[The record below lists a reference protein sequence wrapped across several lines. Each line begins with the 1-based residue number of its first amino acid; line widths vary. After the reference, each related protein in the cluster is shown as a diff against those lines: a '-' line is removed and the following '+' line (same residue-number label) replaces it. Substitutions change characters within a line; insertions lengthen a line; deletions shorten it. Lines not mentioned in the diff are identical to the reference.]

1 MSSDLK
7 KKTVSGV
14 LWSFAGQFSVQGIQF
29 LVSIVLARLLS
40 PDDYGMIGMLA
51 IFLAIS
57 QVFID
62 GGFSSALIQRKEC
75 DDTTY
80 STVFYINVGISIIC
94 YGILFVAAP
103 FIASFYGQP
112 ILKDIARVSSLSLI
126 IGALSATNTVQL
138 TKRIDFKTQSKINVL
153 SAILSGIT
161 GIVMAYS
168 GFGVWALVAQS
179 ASLALFKLIMTVMSV
194 RWFPSLVFSGTIFKE
209 LFSFGSKLVVVS
221 LISSVY
227 TNIRSL
233 IIGKRFSP
241 ADLGQ
246 YTTANKFATMAG
258 TSLSGVL
265 YNVSFPVLSKVQDD
279 DAVLLDAYKRFLSVS
294 AFAIFPLMMLLAGI
308 AEPLIRFL
316 VTDKWLECVPFLQ
329 ILCFGWMYDC
339 LTKINLNL
347 LYVKGRSDLVLRLEI
362 VKKTIAFTILFA
374 SCFLGIIGICV
385 VAAIYDF
392 IAFFCN
398 TYYTKRLLGYGF
410 KEQFLQTLP
419 YLLLSLMVL
428 AVSLLVCSLNLSP
441 LPLILI
447 AVTASGTIYL
457 MLSWAMRLSAL
468 KELLTI
474 LKQLFKK

>member
-14 LWSFAGQFSVQGIQF
+14 LWSLAGQFSVQGIQF
-29 LVSIVLARLLS
+29 LVSVVLARLLS

-62 GGFSSALIQRKEC
+62 GGFSSALIQRKNC

-80 STVFYINVGISIIC
+80 STVFYINVGISLVC
-94 YGILFVAAP
+94 YGILFAAAP
-103 FIASFYGQP
+103 FIADFYGQP

-138 TKRIDFKTQSKINVL
+138 TKRIDFKTQSKINVV
-153 SAILSGIT
+153 SAILSGVT
-161 GIVMAYS
+161 GIALAYS

-179 ASLALFKLIMTVMSV
+179 VSLALFKLVLTVFCV
-194 RWFPSLVFSGTIFKE
+194 RWFPSLVFSRKIFKE
-209 LFSFGSKLVVVS
+209 LFSFGSKLVLAS
-221 LISSVY
+221 LISSIY

-233 IIGKRFSP
+233 IIGKKFTP

-258 TSLSGVL
+258 SSLSGVL

-294 AFAIFPLMMLLAGI
+294 AFTIFPLMMLLAGI

-339 LTKINLNL
+339 LTRINLNL

-362 VKKTIAFTILFA
+362 VKKTIAFTILFV
-374 SCFLGIIGICV
+374 SCFMGIIGICV
-385 VAAIYDF
+385 GAAVYNF

-398 TYYTKRLLGYGF
+398 TYYTKRLLSYGF
-410 KEQFLQTLP
+410 KEQFIQTLP
-419 YLLLSLMVL
+419 YLAL
-428 AVSLLVCSLNLSP
+428 SLLVLAIAAAISMTPIAPAYSIILST
-441 LPLILI
+441 L
-447 AVTASGTIYL
+447 VCASVYL
-457 MLSWAMRLSAL
+457 MLAKVLRLPAL
-468 KELLTI
+468 KELTGI
-474 LKQLFKK
+474 IKQFGK

>member
-80 STVFYINVGISIIC
+80 STVFYINVGISLLC
-94 YGILFVAAP
+94 YGILFAAAP
-103 FIASFYGQP
+103 FIADFYGQP

-179 ASLALFKLIMTVMSV
+179 VSLALFKLIMTVMSV

-385 VAAIYDF
+385 GAAIYDF

>member
-179 ASLALFKLIMTVMSV
+179 VSLALFKLIMTVMSV
-194 RWFPSLVFSGTIFKE
+194 RWFPSMVFSGTIFKE

-385 VAAIYDF
+385 GAAIYDF

>member
-14 LWSFAGQFSVQGIQF
+14 LWSLTGQFSVQGIQF

-62 GGFSSALIQRKEC
+62 GGFSSALIQKKDC
-75 DDTTY
+75 DNTTY
-80 STVFYINVGISIIC
+80 STVFYINVGISLVC
-94 YGILFVAAP
+94 YGILFVSAP
-103 FIASFYGQP
+103 LIADFYGQP
-112 ILKDIARVSSLSLI
+112 LLKDIARVSSVSLI

-138 TKRIDFKTQSKINVL
+138 TKRIDFKTQSKINVV
-153 SAILSGIT
+153 SALLSGVT

-179 ASLALFKLIMTVMSV
+179 VSIALFKLLLTVFCV
-194 RWFPSLVFSGTIFKE
+194 RWIPSLVFSGRIFKE
-209 LFSFGSKLVVVS
+209 LFSFGSKLVLAS
-221 LISSVY
+221 LISSIY

-233 IIGKRFSP
+233 IIGKKFTP

-258 TSLSGVL
+258 SSLSGVL

-279 DAVLLDAYKRFLSVS
+279 NAVLLDAYKRFLSVS

-316 VTDKWLECVPFLQ
+316 VTDKWLECVPYLQ
-329 ILCFGWMYDC
+329 ILCFGWIYDC

-347 LYVKGRSDLVLRLEI
+347 LYVKGRSDLVLKLEI
-362 VKKTIAFTILFA
+362 FKKTIAFTILFI
-374 SCFLGIIGICV
+374 SCFMGIIGICV
-385 VAAIYDF
+385 GAAIYNF

-419 YLLLSLMVL
+419 YLSL
-428 AVSLLVCSLNLSP
+428 SLLVLVLALSICMME
-441 LPLILI
+441 LPPVALI
-447 AVTASGTIYL
+447 ALSTAICMAAYL
-457 MLSWAMRLSAL
+457 SLAKIFRLSAFAEMTSII
-468 KELLTI
+468 KQI
-474 LKQLFKK
+474 LK

>member
-14 LWSFAGQFSVQGIQF
+14 LWSLAGQFSVQGIQF
-29 LVSIVLARLLS
+29 LVSVVLARLLS

-62 GGFSSALIQRKEC
+62 GGFSSALIQRKDC

-80 STVFYINVGISIIC
+80 STVFYINVGISLVC
-94 YGILFVAAP
+94 YGILFAAAP
-103 FIASFYGQP
+103 FIADFYGQP

-138 TKRIDFKTQSKINVL
+138 TKRIDFKTQSKINVV
-153 SAILSGIT
+153 SAILSGVT
-161 GIVMAYS
+161 GIALAYS

-179 ASLALFKLIMTVMSV
+179 VSLALFKLVLTVFCV
-194 RWFPSLVFSGTIFKE
+194 RWFPSLVFSRKIFKE
-209 LFSFGSKLVVVS
+209 LFSFGSKLVLAS
-221 LISSVY
+221 LISSIY

-233 IIGKRFSP
+233 IIGKKFTP

-258 TSLSGVL
+258 SSLSGVL

-294 AFAIFPLMMLLAGI
+294 AFTIFPLMMLLAGI

-339 LTKINLNL
+339 LTRINLNL

-362 VKKTIAFTILFA
+362 VKKTIAFTILFV
-374 SCFLGIIGICV
+374 SCFMGIIGICV
-385 VAAIYDF
+385 GAAVYNF

-419 YLLLSLMVL
+419 YLIL
-428 AVSLLVCSLNLSP
+428 SLLVLAIAAAISTAPMTPGYSIILS
-441 LPLILI
+441 
-447 AVTASGTIYL
+447 TAASATTYL
-457 MLSWAMRLSAL
+457 MLARIFRLPAL
-468 KELLTI
+468 KELTGI
-474 LKQLFKK
+474 IKQFGK

>member
-7 KKTVSGV
+7 KKTVRGV
-14 LWSFAGQFSVQGIQF
+14 LWSLTGQFSVQGIQF
-29 LVSIVLARLLS
+29 LVSVVLARLLS

-62 GGFSSALIQRKEC
+62 GGFSSALIQRKDC

-80 STVFYINVGISIIC
+80 STVFYINVGISLVC
-94 YGILFVAAP
+94 YGILFAAAP
-103 FIASFYGQP
+103 FIADFYGQP
-112 ILKDIARVSSLSLI
+112 LLKDIARVSSLSLI

-138 TKRIDFKTQSKINVL
+138 TKRIDFKTQSKINVV
-153 SAILSGIT
+153 SAILSGVT
-161 GIVMAYS
+161 GIALAYS

-179 ASLALFKLIMTVMSV
+179 VSLALFKLLLTVFCV
-194 RWFPSLVFSGTIFKE
+194 RWFPSLVFSKRIFKE
-209 LFSFGSKLVVVS
+209 LFSFGSKLVLAS
-221 LISSVY
+221 LISSIY

-233 IIGKRFSP
+233 IIGKKFTP

-258 TSLSGVL
+258 SSLSGVL

-294 AFAIFPLMMLLAGI
+294 AFTIFPLMMLLAGI

-339 LTKINLNL
+339 LTRINLNL

-362 VKKTIAFTILFA
+362 VKKTIAFTILFV
-374 SCFLGIIGICV
+374 SCFMGIIGICV
-385 VAAIYDF
+385 GAAVYNF

-398 TYYTKRLLGYGF
+398 TYYTKRLLSYGF
-410 KEQFLQTLP
+410 KEQFIQTLP
-419 YLLLSLMVL
+419 YLAL
-428 AVSLLVCSLNLSP
+428 SLLVLAIAAAISMTPIAPAYSIILST
-441 LPLILI
+441 L
-447 AVTASGTIYL
+447 VCASVYL
-457 MLSWAMRLSAL
+457 MLAKVLRLPAL
-468 KELLTI
+468 KELTGI
-474 LKQLFKK
+474 IKQFGK

>member
-179 ASLALFKLIMTVMSV
+179 VSLALFKLIMTVMSV

-385 VAAIYDF
+385 GAAIYDF

-428 AVSLLVCSLNLSP
+428 AVSLLVCCLNLSP

>member
-14 LWSFAGQFSVQGIQF
+14 LWSLTGQFSVQGIQF

-62 GGFSSALIQRKEC
+62 GGFSSALIQKKDC

-80 STVFYINVGISIIC
+80 STVFYINVGISLVC
-94 YGILFVAAP
+94 YGILFASAP
-103 FIASFYGQP
+103 LIADFYGQP
-112 ILKDIARVSSLSLI
+112 LLKDIARVSSVSLI

-138 TKRIDFKTQSKINVL
+138 TKRIDFKTQSKINVV
-153 SAILSGIT
+153 SAILSGVT

-179 ASLALFKLIMTVMSV
+179 VSIALFKLLLTVFCV
-194 RWFPSLVFSGTIFKE
+194 RWFPSPVFSGRIFKE
-209 LFSFGSKLVVVS
+209 LFSFGSKLVLAS
-221 LISSVY
+221 LISSIY

-233 IIGKRFSP
+233 IIGKKFTP

-258 TSLSGVL
+258 SSLSGVL

-279 DAVLLDAYKRFLSVS
+279 NAVLLDAYKRFLSVS

-316 VTDKWLECVPFLQ
+316 VTDKWLECVPYLQ
-329 ILCFGWMYDC
+329 ILCFGWIYDC

-347 LYVKGRSDLVLRLEI
+347 LYVKGRSDLVLKLE
-362 VKKTIAFTILFA
+362 VFKKTIAFTILFI
-374 SCFLGIIGICV
+374 SCFMGIIGICV
-385 VAAIYDF
+385 GAAIYNF

-419 YLLLSLMVL
+419 YLSL
-428 AVSLLVCSLNLSP
+428 SLLVLVLSLSICMME
-441 LPLILI
+441 LPPVALI
-447 AVTASGTIYL
+447 ALSTAICMAAYFGLAKIF
-457 MLSWAMRLSAL
+457 RLSAFAEMTSII
-468 KELLTI
+468 KQI
-474 LKQLFKK
+474 LK

>member
-7 KKTVSGV
+7 KKTVRGV
-14 LWSFAGQFSVQGIQF
+14 LWSLTGQFSVQGIQF
-29 LVSIVLARLLS
+29 LVSVVLARLLS
-40 PDDYGMIGMLA
+40 PDDYGLIGMLA

-62 GGFSSALIQRKEC
+62 GGFSSALIQRKDC

-80 STVFYINVGISIIC
+80 STVFYINVGISLVC
-94 YGILFVAAP
+94 YGILFAAAP
-103 FIASFYGQP
+103 FIADFYGQP
-112 ILKDIARVSSLSLI
+112 LLKDIARVSSLSLI

-138 TKRIDFKTQSKINVL
+138 TKRIDFKTQSKINVV
-153 SAILSGIT
+153 SAILSGVT
-161 GIVMAYS
+161 GIAMAYS

-179 ASLALFKLIMTVMSV
+179 VSLALFKLLLTVFCV
-194 RWFPSLVFSGTIFKE
+194 RWFPSLVFSKRIFKE
-209 LFSFGSKLVVVS
+209 LFSFGSKLVLAS

-233 IIGKRFSP
+233 IIGKRFTP

-246 YTTANKFATMAG
+246 YTTANKFATLAG

-294 AFAIFPLMMLLAGI
+294 AFAIFPLMMLLAGT

-316 VTDKWLECVPFLQ
+316 VTDKWLECVPYLQ

-339 LTKINLNL
+339 LTRINLNL
-347 LYVKGRSDLVLRLEI
+347 LYVKGRSDLVLKLE
-362 VKKTIAFTILFA
+362 VFKKTIAFTILFI
-374 SCFLGIIGICV
+374 SCFMGIIGICIG
-385 VAAIYDF
+385 AAVYSF

-419 YLLLSLMVL
+419 YLLLSLPVL
-428 AVSLLVCSLNLSP
+428 AVSMLTSSLQLSP

-447 AVTASGTIYL
+447 AVTASVAIYIF
-457 MLSWAMRLSAL
+457 LSWILRLSAL
-468 KELLTI
+468 NELMSI
-474 LKQLFKK
+474 LKQLLKK

>member
-103 FIASFYGQP
+103 FIADFYGQP

-179 ASLALFKLIMTVMSV
+179 VSLALFKLIMTVMSV

-385 VAAIYDF
+385 GAAIYDF

-419 YLLLSLMVL
+419 YLLLSLIVL
-428 AVSLLVCSLNLSP
+428 AVSLLVSSLNLSP

>member
-179 ASLALFKLIMTVMSV
+179 VSLALFKLIMTVMSV

-385 VAAIYDF
+385 GAAIYDF
-392 IAFFCN
+392 FAFFCN

>member
-14 LWSFAGQFSVQGIQF
+14 LWSLTGQFSVQGIQF

-62 GGFSSALIQRKEC
+62 GGFSSALIQKKDC

-80 STVFYINVGISIIC
+80 STVFYINVGISLVC
-94 YGILFVAAP
+94 YGILFVSAP
-103 FIASFYGQP
+103 LIADFYGQP
-112 ILKDIARVSSLSLI
+112 LLKDIARVSSVSLI

-138 TKRIDFKTQSKINVL
+138 TKRIDFKTQSKINVV
-153 SAILSGIT
+153 SALLSGVT

-179 ASLALFKLIMTVMSV
+179 VSIALFKLLLTVFSV
-194 RWFPSLVFSGTIFKE
+194 RWFPSPVFSGRIFKE
-209 LFSFGSKLVVVS
+209 LFSFGSKLVLAS
-221 LISSVY
+221 LISSIY

-233 IIGKRFSP
+233 IIGKKFTP

-258 TSLSGVL
+258 SSLSGVL
-265 YNVSFPVLSKVQDD
+265 YNVSFPVLSKVQDNN
-279 DAVLLDAYKRFLSVS
+279 AVLLDAYKRFLSVS

-316 VTDKWLECVPFLQ
+316 VTDKWLECVPYLQ
-329 ILCFGWMYDC
+329 ILCFGWIYDC

-347 LYVKGRSDLVLRLEI
+347 LYVKGRSDLVLKLE
-362 VKKTIAFTILFA
+362 VFKKTIAFTILFI
-374 SCFLGIIGICV
+374 SCFMGIIGICV
-385 VAAIYDF
+385 GAAIYNF

-419 YLLLSLMVL
+419 YLSL
-428 AVSLLVCSLNLSP
+428 SLLVLVLSLSICMME
-441 LPLILI
+441 LPPVALI
-447 AVTASGTIYL
+447 ALSTAICMAAYL
-457 MLSWAMRLSAL
+457 GLAKIFRLSAFAEMTSII
-468 KELLTI
+468 KQI
-474 LKQLFKK
+474 LK

>member
-385 VAAIYDF
+385 GAAIYDF

>member
-80 STVFYINVGISIIC
+80 STVFYINVGISILC

-179 ASLALFKLIMTVMSV
+179 VSLALFKLIMTVMSV

-385 VAAIYDF
+385 GAAIYDF

>member
-7 KKTVSGV
+7 KKTVTGV
-14 LWSFAGQFSVQGIQF
+14 LWSLTGQFSVQGIQF
-29 LVSIVLARLLS
+29 LVSVVLARLLS

-62 GGFSSALIQRKEC
+62 GGFSSALIQRKDC

-80 STVFYINVGISIIC
+80 STVFYINVGISLVC
-94 YGILFVAAP
+94 YGILFAAAP
-103 FIASFYGQP
+103 FIADFYGQP

-138 TKRIDFKTQSKINVL
+138 TKRIDFKTQSKINVV
-153 SAILSGIT
+153 SAILSGVT
-161 GIVMAYS
+161 GIALAYS

-179 ASLALFKLIMTVMSV
+179 VSLALFKLVLTVFCV
-194 RWFPSLVFSGTIFKE
+194 RWFPSLVFSRKIFKE
-209 LFSFGSKLVVVS
+209 LFSFGSKLVLAS
-221 LISSVY
+221 LISSIY

-233 IIGKRFSP
+233 IIGKKFTP

-258 TSLSGVL
+258 SSLSGVL

-294 AFAIFPLMMLLAGI
+294 AFTIFPLMMLLAGI
-308 AEPLIRFL
+308 TEPLIRFL

-339 LTKINLNL
+339 LTRINLNL

-362 VKKTIAFTILFA
+362 VKKTIAFTILFV
-374 SCFLGIIGICV
+374 SCFMGIIGICAG
-385 VAAIYDF
+385 AAVYNF

-419 YLLLSLMVL
+419 YLIL
-428 AVSLLVCSLNLSP
+428 SLLVLAIAAAISTAPMAPGYSIILS
-441 LPLILI
+441 
-447 AVTASGTIYL
+447 TAASATTYL
-457 MLSWAMRLSAL
+457 MLARIFRLPAL
-468 KELLTI
+468 KELTGI
-474 LKQLFKK
+474 IKQFGK

>member
-179 ASLALFKLIMTVMSV
+179 VSLALFKLIMTVMSV

-385 VAAIYDF
+385 GAAIYDF

-419 YLLLSLMVL
+419 YLLLSLIVL
-428 AVSLLVCSLNLSP
+428 AVSLLVSSLNLSP

>member
-179 ASLALFKLIMTVMSV
+179 VSLALFKLIMTVMSV

-246 YTTANKFATMAG
+246 YTTANKFATMVG

-385 VAAIYDF
+385 GAAIYDF

>member
-126 IGALSATNTVQL
+126 IGALSATNTVQM

-179 ASLALFKLIMTVMSV
+179 VSLALFKLIMTVMSV

-385 VAAIYDF
+385 GAAIYDF

>member
-179 ASLALFKLIMTVMSV
+179 VSLALFKLIMTVMSV

-316 VTDKWLECVPFLQ
+316 VTAKWLECVPFLQ

-385 VAAIYDF
+385 GAAIYDF

-428 AVSLLVCSLNLSP
+428 AVSLLVCCLNLSP

>member
-29 LVSIVLARLLS
+29 LVSIALARLLS
-40 PDDYGMIGMLA
+40 PGDYGMIGMLA

-62 GGFSSALIQRKEC
+62 GGFSSALIQRKDC
-75 DDTTY
+75 DDITY
-80 STVFYINVGISIIC
+80 STVFYINVGVSLIC
-94 YGILFVAAP
+94 YGILFAAAP
-103 FIASFYGQP
+103 FIADFYGQP
-112 ILKDIARVSSLSLI
+112 ILKDIARVSSLSLV

-138 TKRIDFKTQSKINVL
+138 TKRIDFKTQSKINVA

-161 GIVMAYS
+161 GIAMAYS

-179 ASLALFKLIMTVMSV
+179 VSLALFKLILTVVSV
-194 RWFPSLVFSGTIFKE
+194 KWFPSPVFSGIIFKE
-209 LFSFGSKLVVVS
+209 LFSFGSKLVLVS

-246 YTTANKFATMAG
+246 YTTANKFATLAG

-347 LYVKGRSDLVLRLEI
+347 LYVKGRSDLVLRLEV
-362 VKKTIAFTILFA
+362 VKKTIAFTILFI
-374 SCFLGIIGICV
+374 SCFLGIAGICV
-385 VAAIYDF
+385 GAAVYDF

-419 YLLLSLMVL
+419 YLLLSLIVL
-428 AVSLLVCSLNLSP
+428 TVSLLISTLSLSP

-447 AVTASGTIYL
+447 AVTTSASIYIF
-457 MLSWAMRLSAL
+457 LSWILRLSAL
-468 KELLTI
+468 KELLAI

>member
-179 ASLALFKLIMTVMSV
+179 VSLALFKLIMTVMSV

-385 VAAIYDF
+385 GAAIYDF

>member
-179 ASLALFKLIMTVMSV
+179 VSLALFKLIMTVMSV

-246 YTTANKFATMAG
+246 YTTANKFATIAG

-385 VAAIYDF
+385 GAAIYDF

>member
-62 GGFSSALIQRKEC
+62 GGFSSALIQRKKC

-80 STVFYINVGISIIC
+80 STVFYINVGISILC

-179 ASLALFKLIMTVMSV
+179 VSLALFKPIMTVMSV

-385 VAAIYDF
+385 GAAIYDF

>member
-179 ASLALFKLIMTVMSV
+179 VSLALFKLIMTVMSV

-279 DAVLLDAYKRFLSVS
+279 DAVLLYAYKRFLSVS

-385 VAAIYDF
+385 GAAIYDF

>member
-179 ASLALFKLIMTVMSV
+179 VSLALFKLIMTVMSV

-385 VAAIYDF
+385 GAAIYDF

-419 YLLLSLMVL
+419 YLLLSLIVL
-428 AVSLLVCSLNLSP
+428 AVSLPVSSLNLSP

>member
-179 ASLALFKLIMTVMSV
+179 VSLALFKLIMTVMSV

-246 YTTANKFATMAG
+246 YTTANKFATIAG

-347 LYVKGRSDLVLRLEI
+347 LYIKGRSDLVLRLEI

-385 VAAIYDF
+385 GAAIYDF

>member
-51 IFLAIS
+51 IFLASS

-179 ASLALFKLIMTVMSV
+179 VSLALFKLIMTVMSV

-385 VAAIYDF
+385 GAAIYDF

>member
-29 LVSIVLARLLS
+29 LVSVALARLLS
-40 PDDYGMIGMLA
+40 PDDYGMVGMLA

-62 GGFSSALIQRKEC
+62 GGFSSALIQRKDC

-80 STVFYINVGISIIC
+80 STVFYINVGISLIC
-94 YGILFVAAP
+94 YGLLFVSAP
-103 FIASFYGQP
+103 AIAGFYSQP
-112 ILKDIARVSSLSLI
+112 LLKDIARVSSLSLV
-126 IGALSATNTVQL
+126 IGALSATSTVQL

-153 SAILSGIT
+153 SAALSGIT
-161 GIVMAYS
+161 GIAMAYS
-168 GFGVWALVAQS
+168 GAGVWALVAQQV
-179 ASLALFKLIMTVMSV
+179 SLSLFKLVLTVLCV
-194 RWFPSLVFSGTIFKE
+194 KWFPSLVFSRSVFRE
-209 LFSFGSKLVVVS
+209 LFSFGSKLVLTS

-233 IIGKRFSP
+233 IIGKKFTP

-258 TSLSGVL
+258 SSLSSVL

-279 DAVLLDAYKRFLSVS
+279 DSILLDAYRRFLSVS
-294 AFAIFPLMMLLAGI
+294 AFAIFPLMMILAGT

-316 VTDKWLECVPFLQ
+316 VTDKWLECVPYLQ

-347 LYVKGRSDLVLRLEI
+347 LYVKGRSDLVLKLE
-362 VKKTIAFTILFA
+362 VFKKTIAFTILFI
-374 SCFLGIIGICV
+374 SCFMGIVGICV
-385 VAAIYDF
+385 GAAVYNF

-419 YLLLSLMVL
+419 YLVLSLAALGVSL
-428 AVSLLVCSLNLSP
+428 AVCC
-441 LPLILI
+441 LPLRPGWLVLL
-447 AVTASGTIYL
+447 AVTSSSAVYL
-457 MLSWAMRLSAL
+457 ALSWILRLPAL
-468 KELLTI
+468 GELVSI
-474 LKQLFKK
+474 VKQLFGK

>member
-103 FIASFYGQP
+103 FIADFYGQP

-179 ASLALFKLIMTVMSV
+179 VSLALFKLIMTVMSV

-294 AFAIFPLMMLLAGI
+294 AFAIFPLTMLLAGI

-385 VAAIYDF
+385 GAAIYDF

-419 YLLLSLMVL
+419 YLLLSLIVL
-428 AVSLLVCSLNLSP
+428 AVSLLVSSLNLSP

>member
-103 FIASFYGQP
+103 FIADFYGQP

-179 ASLALFKLIMTVMSV
+179 VSLALFKLIMTVMSV

-385 VAAIYDF
+385 GAAIYDF

>member
-14 LWSFAGQFSVQGIQF
+14 LWSLTGQFSVQGIQF

-62 GGFSSALIQRKEC
+62 GGFSSALIQRKDC

-80 STVFYINVGISIIC
+80 STVFYINVGISLVC
-94 YGILFVAAP
+94 YGILFTVSP
-103 FIASFYGQP
+103 FIADFYGQP
-112 ILKDIARVSSLSLI
+112 LLKDIARVSSLSLI

-138 TKRIDFKTQSKINVL
+138 TKRIDFKTQSKINVV
-153 SAILSGIT
+153 SALLSGVT
-161 GIVMAYS
+161 GIAMAYS
-168 GFGVWALVAQS
+168 GLGVWSLVAQS
-179 ASLALFKLIMTVMSV
+179 VSLALFKLLLTVFCV
-194 RWFPSLVFSGTIFKE
+194 RWFPSLVFSGRIFKE
-209 LFSFGSKLVVVS
+209 LFSFGSKLVLAS
-221 LISSVY
+221 LISSIY

-233 IIGKRFSP
+233 IIGKKFTP

-246 YTTANKFATMAG
+246 YTTANNFATMVG
-258 TSLSGVL
+258 SSLSGVL

-279 DAVLLDAYKRFLSVS
+279 NAVLLDAYKRFLSVS

-316 VTDKWLECVPFLQ
+316 VTDKWLECVPYLQ
-329 ILCFGWMYDC
+329 ILCFGWIYDC

-347 LYVKGRSDLVLRLEI
+347 LYVKGRSDLVLKLE
-362 VKKTIAFTILFA
+362 VFKKTIAFTILFI
-374 SCFLGIIGICV
+374 SCFMGIIGICV
-385 VAAIYDF
+385 GAAIYNF

-419 YLLLSLMVL
+419 YLSL
-428 AVSLLVCSLNLSP
+428 SLLVLVLALSICMME
-441 LPLILI
+441 LPPVALI
-447 AVTASGTIYL
+447 ALSTAICMAAYFGLAKIF
-457 MLSWAMRLSAL
+457 RLSAFAEMTSII
-468 KELLTI
+468 KQI
-474 LKQLFKK
+474 LK